1 MKNIAFV
8 HSGVL
13 LYCRTSQAL
22 CGAQLVSKRR
32 AGGHRCSSGVVICQA
47 KTSHAKETVDRRS
60 VLGATMGLAA
70 AVISAQ
76 QPAHAFL
83 GIGED
88 RSAQYT
94 QETQKMIDD
103 IKSALELEPNS
114 DAREESMRVVK
125 DESVAWVSKYRRDG
139 KFSGRQ
145 SFSLMYSAVNA
156 LDGQLVSF
164 GLKANVPKKRL
175 DRMMK
180 SIEDAERQL
189 QRGR

>member
-1 MKNIAFV
+1 M
-8 HSGVL
+8 
-13 LYCRTSQAL
+13 
-22 CGAQLVSKRR
+22 SKRR
-32 AGGHRCSSGVVICQA
+32 AGGHRCFAGVVMCQA

-70 AVISAQ
+70 FVISAQ

-103 IKSALELEPNS
+103 IKSALELEANS
-114 DAREESMRVVK
+114 DAREEAMRVVK
-125 DESVAWVSKYRRDG
+125 DETVAWVSRYRRDG

>member
-1 MKNIAFV
+1 MYEY
-8 HSGVL
+8 SRDELVL
-13 LYCRTSQAL
+13 LYCCRSSQVL

-32 AGGHRCSSGVVICQA
+32 VGHNRCYSGVVLCQA
-47 KTSHAKETVDRRS
+47 SANSKESVDRRS

-70 AVISAQ
+70 AVIAAQ

-94 QETQKMIDD
+94 KETQKMIDD
-103 IKSALELEPNS
+103 IKGALELEANS
-114 DAREESMRVVK
+114 DAREEAMKVVK
-125 DESVAWVSKYRRDG
+125 DETVAWVSKYRRDG

-164 GLKANVPKKRL
+164 GLKAKVPKKRL